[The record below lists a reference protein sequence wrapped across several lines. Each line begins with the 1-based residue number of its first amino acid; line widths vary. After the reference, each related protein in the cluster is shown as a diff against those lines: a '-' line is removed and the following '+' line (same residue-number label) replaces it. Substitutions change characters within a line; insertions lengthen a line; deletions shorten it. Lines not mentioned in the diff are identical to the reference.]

1 MTTLAHS
8 AAPLG
13 TAPRLLSRV
22 LGYWTDFLT
31 GIEEARAMAL
41 LYQDLASLTDRELA
55 ASGLRREDIPR
66 AVLAVFND
74 R

>member
-8 AAPLG
+8 APLG
-13 TAPRLLSRV
+13 ATPRFLSRLLS
-22 LGYWTDFLT
+22 YWTDFLT

-41 LYQDLASLTDRELA
+41 LYQDLSALTDRELA
-55 ASGLRREDIPR
+55 ASGLKREDIPR

>member
-1 MTTLAHS
+1 MTTLTYAARLGS
-8 AAPLG
+8 APHLFS
-13 TAPRLLSRV
+13 RL

-41 LYQDLASLTDRELA
+41 LYQDLAALTERELA
-55 ASGLRREDIPR
+55 ARGLRREDIPR
-66 AVLAVFND
+66 AVLAVFNN

>member
-8 AAPLG
+8 APLG
-13 TAPRLLSRV
+13 TAPRVLSRL

-41 LYQDLASLTDRELA
+41 LYQDLSALTDRELA
-55 ASGLRREDIPR
+55 ASGLKREDIPR

>member
-1 MTTLAHS
+1 MTTLAHP
-8 AAPLG
+8 APLG
-13 TAPRLLSRV
+13 TAPRLFSRL
-22 LGYWTDFLT
+22 LGYWTDLLT

-41 LYQDLASLTDRELA
+41 LYRDLAALTDRELA

-66 AVLAVFND
+66 AVLAAFNG

>member
-1 MTTLAHS
+1 MTTLAHP
-8 AAPLG
+8 APFG
-13 TAPRLLSRV
+13 TVPRLLSRL

-41 LYQDLASLTDRELA
+41 LYQDLAALTDHELA
-55 ASGLRREDIPR
+55 ASGLKREDIPR
-66 AVLAVFND
+66 AVLAAFND

>member
-8 AAPLG
+8 AQFG
-13 TAPRLLSRV
+13 TAPRLLSRL

-41 LYQDLASLTDRELA
+41 LYQDLAALTDRELA
-55 ASGLRREDIPR
+55 ASGLKREDIPR
-66 AVLAVFND
+66 AVLAAFNG

>member
-1 MTTLAHS
+1 MTTLAHT
-8 AAPLG
+8 APLG
-13 TAPRLLSRV
+13 TAPRLFSRL

-41 LYQDLASLTDRELA
+41 LYQDLAALTDRELA
-55 ASGLRREDIPR
+55 ASGLKREDIPR
-66 AVLAVFND
+66 AVLAAFNG